1 MNIDDCRKKLNL
13 PDKLSEEDLFLLF
26 FVMGEAMRLNKLSP
40 AHAMSIVDL
49 MGFFPAEKQIE
60 YIERGL
66 KKGDIA

>member
-26 FVMGEAMRLNKLSP
+26 FMMGEAMRLHKLSP
-40 AHAMSIVDL
+40 EQAMSIVNL

-60 YIERGL
+60 YIERWL
-66 KKGDIA
+66 KH